1 MYGLA
6 KKILL
11 AIGFIIIL
19 SFNFLGFEFL
29 IYYLFDKEGPYG
41 FFHYLTIPI
50 ICSITLFFIK
60 LLEKLRYFP
69 AYIVDIIVLSAI
81 FLGLG
86 ELKFLLVLGCL

>member
-6 KKILL
+6 KKILS
-11 AIGFIIIL
+11 AIGFIMIL
-19 SFNFLGFEFL
+19 SINFLGLEFF

-41 FFHYLTIPI
+41 YFHYLTIPI

-60 LLEKLRYFP
+60 LIEKLRYFP
-69 AYIVDIIVLSAI
+69 AYIVDIIVLSAM

-86 ELKFLLVLGCL
+86 ELKILLVLGCL

>member
-1 MYGLA
+1 MA

-19 SFNFLGFEFL
+19 SINFLGFEFL

-60 LLEKLRYFP
+60 LLERLRYFP

-86 ELKFLLVLGCL
+86 ELKILLVLGCL